1 MAISGFRKKL
11 RASVEELDRDRLETR
26 YAGLDVSTIADAPRR
41 EPARVAGE
49 VQAMTVVPRAS
60 SPSLEV
66 VVADGTGKVV
76 GVFLGRRR
84 IGGLRVGTGVVLEGV
99 LQKERN
105 RVVILNPAYVLID

>member
-1 MAISGFRKKL
+1 MAISGFRKRL
-11 RASVEELDRDRLETR
+11 RATVEDLDRDRLESR
-26 YAGLDVSTIADAPRR
+26 YAGLDVSAITEAPRR
-41 EPARVAGE
+41 EPARIAGE

-76 GVFLGRRR
+76 GIFLGRRR

-99 LQKERN
+99 LQEERN
-105 RVVILNPAYVLID
+105 RTVILNPAYVLLE